1 MINISNIKKT
11 FYSALGE
18 EKAVF
23 NGLNLEINQGDFI
36 SVIGS
41 NGAGKTMPVLKYSCF
56 VFVTAAG
63 LGEAESSSA
72 RDIFAAMRTHEVLL
86 HHPYDSFSTSVQE

>member
-1 MINISNIKKT
+1 MINILNIKKT
-11 FYSALGE
+11 FYSAWGE

-41 NGAGKTMPVLKYSCF
+41 NGAGQTTFL
-56 VFVTAAG
+56 
-63 LGEAESSSA
+63 
-72 RDIFAAMRTHEVLL
+72 
-86 HHPYDSFSTSVQE
+86 

>member
-23 NGLNLEINQGDFI
+23 NGLNLEINQGDL
-36 SVIGS
+36 S
-41 NGAGKTMPVLKYSCF
+41 L
-56 VFVTAAG
+56 
-63 LGEAESSSA
+63 LLEAMEQE
-72 RDIFAAMRTHEVLL
+72 RLL
-86 HHPYDSFSTSVQE
+86 YLTLLVEI

>member
-41 NGAGKTMPVLKYSCF
+41 NGAGKTTLLN
-56 VFVTAAG
+56 TQ
-63 LGEAESSSA
+63 
-72 RDIFAAMRTHEVLL
+72 RDRK
-86 HHPYDSFSTSVQE
+86 SVV

>member
-23 NGLNLEINQGDFI
+23 NPLDLFLNL
-36 SVIGS
+36 V
-41 NGAGKTMPVLKYSCF
+41 
-56 VFVTAAG
+56 
-63 LGEAESSSA
+63 
-72 RDIFAAMRTHEVLL
+72 H
-86 HHPYDSFSTSVQE
+86 